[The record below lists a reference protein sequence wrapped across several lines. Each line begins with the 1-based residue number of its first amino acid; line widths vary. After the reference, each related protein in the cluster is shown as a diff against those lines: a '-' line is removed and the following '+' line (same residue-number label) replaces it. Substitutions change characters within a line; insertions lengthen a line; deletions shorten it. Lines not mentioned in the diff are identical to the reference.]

1 MSGPQQTNIM
11 FVSSKTS
18 PASEIILEE
27 HLKRCLGRTETH
39 PFNPTKNTKMPR
51 AQHSCF
57 GDFPKEKMFKKEK
70 KTTTKGFGS
79 VEVPEFG
86 RCKIFISLILNRDFE
101 KGNWVWRPEYFKTET
116 TKNQHDR
123 QA

>member
-1 MSGPQQTNIM
+1 MSGPQQTNIVY
-11 FVSSKTS
+11 VSSKTS

-39 PFNPTKNTKMPR
+39 PFNPTKNNKMPR

-70 KTTTKGFGS
+70 TEKTTAFGGMS
-79 VEVPEFG
+79 VTSFG
-86 RCKIFISLILNRDFE
+86 RCK
-101 KGNWVWRPEYFKTET
+101 
-116 TKNQHDR
+116 
-123 QA
+123 

>member
-27 HLKRCLGRTETH
+27 HLKKCLGRTETH
-39 PFNPTKNTKMPR
+39 PFNPTKNTMMPR

-70 KTTTKGFGS
+70 IEKRTAYGS

-86 RCKIFISLILNRDFE
+86 RRKRIFDL
-101 KGNWVWRPEYFKTET
+101 TEF
-116 TKNQHDR
+116 
-123 QA
+123 